1 MSDPDE
7 RLRELFARLQSSR
20 SAAPAMRSSFRDG
33 DNSDDDVPSLGDL
46 FRRRRESSRDI
57 SRLRS
62 IFDDKSS
69 ANKDKIREFKDR
81 IRTTEMRSRFSRDS
95 PDEEE
100 AKEKIR
106 RYRDTIERLRQGE
119 DIASARAAAS
129 RVLPRDSS
137 PRRSISNM
145 MGGRSSRNL
154 SSLVEILDAEKKQD
168 INHRETVMQ
177 IMQILDKLEYTADD
191 IESAIKKLNRY
202 ERDMIQEDLLIQ
214 LLDIAARDKLID
226 ISRMKRIIDP
236 RYIGRYEKFY
246 NDVSGRNNMRDTLVS
261 IRDEIRKSRREQG
274 PKIFN

>member
-191 IESAIKKLNRY
+191 IEKAIKKLNRY